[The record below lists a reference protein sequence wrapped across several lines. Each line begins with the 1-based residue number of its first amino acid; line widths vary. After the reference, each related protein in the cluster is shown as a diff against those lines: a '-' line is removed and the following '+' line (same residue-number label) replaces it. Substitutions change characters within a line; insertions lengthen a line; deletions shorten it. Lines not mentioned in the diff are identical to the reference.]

1 VVVIII
7 LLLIS
12 IFLFLGMY
20 YFMLWHLTTKIQLS
34 FPTTYVRIIE
44 REIGKVFIQET
55 CLLNHV
61 EPAIKWIR

>member
-1 VVVIII
+1 MLVVII

-12 IFLFLGMY
+12 ISLFLGMY
-20 YFMLWHLTTKIQLS
+20 YFMLRHLTTKVQLW
-34 FPTTYVRIIE
+34 FPTTYMRIIE